1 MGVFLSDSPADEAVL
16 SFAAH
21 LAHLGTRQIYCIHI
35 GGPLPA
41 DPEKAPDLAE
51 LQARVRN
58 ALPPDIARQVTC
70 EVQATSSLIDV
81 YKTTRDKDLDLIIVG
96 RRLPSSQLGIGAK
109 FTRVARKSPCSV
121 LVVPEQCRP
130 HFDRILVAVDCSPHS
145 KLSMEAAAA
154 LAQASDRPNPQLLA
168 QTVRHVGPRHDLAGV
183 TFEESVE
190 AQRKHGLQELEEF
203 VAKIDTHGVSVECLV
218 TLSDEP
224 AESIAQI
231 ASVRKMDIVV
241 IGSRGPT
248 RPAAALLGST
258 SESVL
263 MTCAAPVLIIKEKG
277 ETLRL
282 LEAIFT
288 MD

>member
-1 MGVFLSDSPADEAVL
+1 
-16 SFAAH
+16 
-21 LAHLGTRQIYCIHI
+21 
-35 GGPLPA
+35 
-41 DPEKAPDLAE
+41 
-51 LQARVRN
+51 
-58 ALPPDIARQVTC
+58 
-70 EVQATSSLIDV
+70 
-81 YKTTRDKDLDLIIVG
+81 
-96 RRLPSSQLGIGAK
+96 
-109 FTRVARKSPCSV
+109 
-121 LVVPEQCRP
+121 
-130 HFDRILVAVDCSPHS
+130 
-145 KLSMEAAAA
+145 MEAAVA
-154 LAQASDRPNPQLLA
+154 LAQASDRPNPQLVA
-168 QTVRHVGPRHDLAGV
+168 QTVRHVGSKHDLAGV

-190 AQRKHGLQELEEF
+190 IQRKHGLQELEEF
-203 VAKIDTHGVSVECLV
+203 IAKIDTHGVSVEYLV